1 MSFLKVWKIIWRQ
14 NMKTINKVLHQLNT
28 DERTRDDDNL
38 LIAKIWYAE
47 YQNKDVPNDVIEFLK
62 MFANG
67 NLTSPES
74 IRRCRQKLQE
84 EYQGLRGK
92 NWMARHNVNFKQI
105 FKS

>member
-1 MSFLKVWKIIWRQ
+1 
-14 NMKTINKVLHQLNT
+14 MKTINKVLHQLNT

-47 YQNKDVPNDVIEFLK
+47 FKGKNVPNDVYEFLK
-62 MFANG
+62 VFVAG

-92 NWMARHNVNFKQI
+92 SYMARHNVNYKNILQ
-105 FKS
+105 

>member
-1 MSFLKVWKIIWRQ
+1 
-14 NMKTINKVLHQLNT
+14 MKTINKVLHQLNT

-38 LIAKIWYAE
+38 LIAKIWHNE
-47 YQNKDVPNDVIEFLK
+47 YTNSQMPNDVIEFLK
-62 MFANG
+62 MFATG

-92 NWMARHNVNFKQI
+92 SWSARHNVDFTEI

>member
-1 MSFLKVWKIIWRQ
+1 
-14 NMKTINKVLHQLNT
+14 MKTINKVLHQLNT

-47 YQNKDVPNDVIEFLK
+47 YKNTSVPNDVIEFLK
-62 MFANG
+62 MFATG

-92 NWMARHNVNFKQI
+92 SWSARHNVDFTQI
-105 FKS
+105 FKY